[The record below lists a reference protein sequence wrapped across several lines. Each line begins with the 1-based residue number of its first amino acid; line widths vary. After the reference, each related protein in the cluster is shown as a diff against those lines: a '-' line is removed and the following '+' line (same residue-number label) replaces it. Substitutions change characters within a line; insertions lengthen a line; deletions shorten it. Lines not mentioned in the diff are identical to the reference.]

1 MHCTDIGK
9 CRTVLFHAPLPAA
22 WRPRRPQQRS
32 FAFSKHQTL
41 PATALDIPGRR
52 QVRED
57 GHGRDCSDGEAP
69 RNVNPCG
76 NSPAT
81 LSGRR
86 LHDLRCDGDNEV
98 RLMTDRERAALAAEI
113 ASAVAVAAAPHVC
126 DCSQP
131 PAVSGTAMGWNG
143 LRRRLDLAFQRPD
156 ASNSDFEQF
165 LSLAGAGG
173 FRSVCVPPRWTAKA
187 VRALADRPTGVSS
200 IVGFPNGASLTPV
213 KCAEAECLLRL
224 GADEL
229 WMVADI
235 GGLRS
240 GDLDAVF
247 VDIRAVAELA
257 QCRDAPLN
265 VVLEIPL
272 LTRRQKVEAC
282 VVAKLAGAA
291 AAVSTSGVAG
301 SSTDAADIDLMRRTI
316 GGEVEIVAA
325 GGLESADEAQRILDS
340 GAARIC
346 TSATPELFNSLAHA
360 SHRWS

>member
-1 MHCTDIGK
+1 
-9 CRTVLFHAPLPAA
+9 
-22 WRPRRPQQRS
+22 
-32 FAFSKHQTL
+32 
-41 PATALDIPGRR
+41 
-52 QVRED
+52 
-57 GHGRDCSDGEAP
+57 
-69 RNVNPCG
+69 
-76 NSPAT
+76 
-81 LSGRR
+81 
-86 LHDLRCDGDNEV
+86 
-98 RLMTDRERAALAAEI
+98 MTDRERAALAAEI
-113 ASAVAVAAAPHVC
+113 ASAVAVAAAPHAC

-143 LRRRLDLAFQRPD
+143 LRGRLDLAFQRPD

-165 LSLAGAGG
+165 LSLAGTGG

-224 GADEL
+224 GANEL

-325 GGLESADEAQRILDS
+325 GGIESADEAQRMLDS

-360 SHRWS
+360 SHRWSQPRR